1 MNSLFEKTGG
11 SIPSLYVKSAPTTY
25 NIRQVF
31 QQARFMAPCLLIFED
46 IDTVVTVKTRSYFF
60 NEVDGLG
67 TLLRAQT
74 PLSLEQVSSDL
85 SYSTENNDGIFMV
98 ASTNHLDKLD
108 PGLSSRPS
116 RVDRK
121 YLFPLPSESERILYC
136 SYWRSKL
143 AKRNVKIEF
152 PKKLCPAIASITD
165 EFSFAYLQEAFVATL
180 LVIAGDRSE
189 LVGGSG
195 GGNGD
200 GHDDNDDDD
209 GLNKYELWREMK
221 IQVKALRHDM
231 DNRESVA
238 HGTTMLERDADGD
251 TTDMGPASGP
261 TPMALSLRANENE
274 AAKKLT
280 NPRLQGKAKA
290 MDVDHLNV
298 PLISDEGMF
307 MDARFTSSDGFMP
320 R

>member
-1 MNSLFEKTGG
+1 
-11 SIPSLYVKSAPTTY
+11 
-25 NIRQVF
+25 
-31 QQARFMAPCLLIFED
+31 
-46 IDTVVTVKTRSYFF
+46 
-60 NEVDGLG
+60 
-67 TLLRAQT
+67 
-74 PLSLEQVSSDL
+74 
-85 SYSTENNDGIFMV
+85 MV
-98 ASTNHLDKLD
+98 ASTNHLDRLD

-116 RVDRK
+116 RFDRK

-180 LVIAGDRSE
+180 LVIAGNRSE
-189 LVGGSG
+189 LVDGSG

-200 GHDDNDDDD
+200 GHDDDDDDD

-221 IQVKALRHDM
+221 KQVKALRHDM
-231 DNRESVA
+231 DTRESVA
-238 HGTTMLERDADGD
+238 RGTTILERDTDGD
-251 TTDMGPASGP
+251 TTAMDPAPGP
-261 TPMALSLRANENE
+261 TPMALPLRANENE
-274 AAKKLT
+274 AAKKVA
-280 NPRLQGKAKA
+280 NPSLEGKTKA
-290 MDVDHLNV
+290 MDVDHLNA

-307 MDARFTSSDGFMP
+307 MDAKCTSIVGRMP